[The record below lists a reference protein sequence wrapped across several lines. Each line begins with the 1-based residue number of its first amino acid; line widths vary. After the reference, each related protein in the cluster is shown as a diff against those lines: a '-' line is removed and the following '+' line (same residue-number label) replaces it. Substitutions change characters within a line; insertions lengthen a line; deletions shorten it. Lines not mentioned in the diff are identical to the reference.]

1 MFQIEKIRF
10 LFSYYYDGS
19 NPPGEG
25 YVKFDGGLGWTPD
38 WLKEVWICK
47 HCIVCC
53 WNIWCSETG
62 VSCFRRQCP
71 TKLRALGGMVSL

>member
-38 WLKEVWICK
+38 WLKEVWIC
-47 HCIVCC
+47 
-53 WNIWCSETG
+53 
-62 VSCFRRQCP
+62 
-71 TKLRALGGMVSL
+71 